1 MDSSDEKVDSS
12 EERLSSEEDPVDDPK
27 DADFEV
33 PDDDDEDEE
42 EEEDFMEE
50 DEAPPRRRRS
60 LPRGQPEEEE
70 DAPPR
75 RRRSAT
81 KLNEDEVDESTEE
94 PPPRRRSS
102 TKLAED
108 EDEPT
113 EEPPPEPR
121 EEPPKVPP
129 AIRDHNTAPEAQEE
143 PVYTDTGRRKRSAAK
158 KVNYDDSVRDKDFF
172 RAVNKHD
179 ADKYPDNGHISE
191 GDDDIIEDDTSD
203 SDGPRRA
210 TAKKWKEPVEKK
222 KKRGRP
228 RKQDKDEAPPPVLD
242 PSDGAAAMVLRMQKP
257 PYDVLKTPWA
267 NRDPEV
273 FATSSTIETVEGRD
287 TWKELLPEMMWVRDR
302 RLTIRVE
309 HTSPRRWRRAAPE
322 RPHTKRA
329 DAPNAGLQRGRAETS
344 CKQKQRRALLRQ
356 AARC

>member
-12 EERLSSEEDPVDDPK
+12 EERLSSEEDAVDDPK

-33 PDDDDEDEE
+33 PDDDDDEDE

-60 LPRGQPEEEE
+60 LPREQDE
-70 DAPPR
+70 PR
-75 RRRSAT
+75 PRRSAT
-81 KLNEDEVDESTEE
+81 KLDEEEVDEPTEE
-94 PPPRRRSS
+94 PPPRRRSA
-102 TKLAED
+102 TKLDEEEED
-108 EDEPT
+108 APT
-113 EEPPPEPR
+113 EEPPQE
-121 EEPPKVPP
+121 VP
-129 AIRDHNTAPEAQEE
+129 ASIRNHNTAPEKVEE

-172 RAVNKHD
+172 KAVNKHD
-179 ADKYPDNGHISE
+179 ADKYPDNGHLSE
-191 GDDDIIEDDTSD
+191 GDDDILSDDESD
-203 SDGPRRA
+203 SDGPRKA

-228 RKQDKDEAPPPVLD
+228 RKADKEEAPPVVLD

-287 TWKELLPEMMWVRDR
+287 TWKELLPEMMWVRR
-302 RLTIRVE
+302 RRRFHHRV
-309 HTSPRRWRRAAPE
+309 
-322 RPHTKRA
+322 
-329 DAPNAGLQRGRAETS
+329 DGV
-344 CKQKQRRALLRQ
+344 
-356 AARC
+356 

>member
-33 PDDDDEDEE
+33 PDDDDEDE

-113 EEPPPEPR
+113 EEPPPEPT
-121 EEPPKVPP
+121 EEPPVP
-129 AIRDHNTAPEAQEE
+129 ASIRNHNTAPETQVEE

-179 ADKYPDNGHISE
+179 ADKYPDNGHLSE
-191 GDDDIIEDDTSD
+191 GDDEILSDDESD

-302 RLTIRVE
+302 RLVTRRWCLRGL
-309 HTSPRRWRRAAPE
+309 PRRWRREPSTAARRARE
-322 RPHTKRA
+322 THTDARRRRA
-329 DAPNAGLQRGRAETS
+329 NEHVT
-344 CKQKQRRALLRQ
+344 QRRSATRP
-356 AARC
+356 REDKR

>member
-12 EERLSSEEDPVDDPK
+12 EERLSSEEDAVDDPK

-42 EEEDFMEE
+42 EDLMEE

-113 EEPPPEPR
+113 EEPPPEPT
-121 EEPPKVPP
+121 EEPPQEVP
-129 AIRDHNTAPEAQEE
+129 ASIRNHNTAPETQVEE

-179 ADKYPDNGHISE
+179 ADKYPDNGHLSE
-191 GDDDIIEDDTSD
+191 GDDDILSDDESD
-203 SDGPRRA
+203 SDGPRKA

-222 KKRGRP
+222 KKRGVVASATP
-228 RKQDKDEAPPPVLD
+228 R
-242 PSDGAAAMVLRMQKP
+242 
-257 PYDVLKTPWA
+257 
-267 NRDPEV
+267 
-273 FATSSTIETVEGRD
+273 
-287 TWKELLPEMMWVRDR
+287 
-302 RLTIRVE
+302 
-309 HTSPRRWRRAAPE
+309 
-322 RPHTKRA
+322 
-329 DAPNAGLQRGRAETS
+329 
-344 CKQKQRRALLRQ
+344 
-356 AARC
+356 

>member
-1 MDSSDEKVDSS
+1 MYAEYQCSQPRRPKNSSQARRAHKTQHDKMDSSDANPDSS

-42 EEEDFMEE
+42 EEEFMEE

-113 EEPPPEPR
+113 EEPPPEPT

-222 KKRGRP
+222 KKRATAQAGQGR
-228 RKQDKDEAPPPVLD
+228 
-242 PSDGAAAMVLRMQKP
+242 G
-257 PYDVLKTPWA
+257 
-267 NRDPEV
+267 
-273 FATSSTIETVEGRD
+273 SSRS
-287 TWKELLPEMMWVRDR
+287 W
-302 RLTIRVE
+302 IRP
-309 HTSPRRWRRAAPE
+309 TAPRRWCCGCRSRRMMSSR
-322 RPHTKRA
+322 RPGPTGIPKV
-329 DAPNAGLQRGRAETS
+329 L
-344 CKQKQRRALLRQ
+344 RRRRPSRRLRVEIPGKNYC
-356 AARC
+356 RR

>member
-1 MDSSDEKVDSS
+1 M
-12 EERLSSEEDPVDDPK
+12 
-27 DADFEV
+27 
-33 PDDDDEDEE
+33 
-42 EEEDFMEE
+42 
-50 DEAPPRRRRS
+50 
-60 LPRGQPEEEE
+60 
-70 DAPPR
+70 
-75 RRRSAT
+75 
-81 KLNEDEVDESTEE
+81 DESTEE

-179 ADKYPDNGHISE
+179 ADKYPDNGHLSE
-191 GDDDIIEDDTSD
+191 GDDEILSDDESD

-242 PSDGAAAMVLRMQKP
+242 PSDGAAAMVLRM
-257 PYDVLKTPWA
+257 VLPQQAGVWSALLVLALLAIVQQLVLRLWNRHRFAVPLTHWWLMGAGGLLVGGIGPVSVWKTL
-267 NRDPEV
+267 
-273 FATSSTIETVEGRD
+273 TGRGW
-287 TWKELLPEMMWVRDR
+287 TWKGREL
-302 RLTIRVE
+302 
-309 HTSPRRWRRAAPE
+309 A
-322 RPHTKRA
+322 
-329 DAPNAGLQRGRAETS
+329 
-344 CKQKQRRALLRQ
+344 
-356 AARC
+356 